1 VVGGASPGQTNRLR
15 RVGLAGPDATSC
27 SCAAS
32 ASDEVLGP
40 TSDLTASSW
49 PSLQGPLTKPPLVDA
64 TMSTACG
71 RQHADASMVGTDNVA
86 RRALQ
91 AGASEV
97 CVVWHTEAASH
108 LALNLFATLRASG
121 FWSIRAAGSRP

>member
-1 VVGGASPGQTNRLR
+1 M
-15 RVGLAGPDATSC
+15 
-27 SCAAS
+27 
-32 ASDEVLGP
+32 LGP

-64 TMSTACG
+64 AGSTVCG
-71 RQHADASMVGTDNVA
+71 RQQADDGMVGTDNVA

-97 CVVWHTEAASH
+97 YTEAASH

>member
-1 VVGGASPGQTNRLR
+1 VRSDVGPSTSSEALAAQEHEVAS
-15 RVGLAGPDATSC
+15 
-27 SCAAS
+27 
-32 ASDEVLGP
+32 GP